1 MGSDAMIFVFWML
14 SFKPTFSLSSFTK
27 RLFSSS
33 SLSVIRVVPSAY
45 LLQLHPSNLSL
56 VHLSNTNHLS
66 EHVIIAYYLDLLALP
81 FACSLCEVLPWF
93 THRTGWKVDILKV
106 KTGEPC
112 FVYIYSDSVSART
125 TQNEK
130 AVLLSL
136 WLFCNNGHHFS
147 TSPPILLSTT
157 SVMSIRTVN
166 RKIQCQESPPAHE
179 ESRCFRRSPLSS
191 ELPNTQSRAWLPFL
205 RYAQIKHFG
214 IYSMN
219 L

>member
-1 MGSDAMIFVFWML
+1 MS
-14 SFKPTFSLSSFTK
+14 TFPIWGIK
-27 RLFSSS
+27 
-33 SLSVIRVVPSAY
+33 VA
-45 LLQLHPSNLSL
+45 LLQLHSSNLSL
-56 VHLSNTNHLS
+56 VHLLNTNHLS
-66 EHVIIAYYLDLLALP
+66 EHVIITYHLDLLALS

-93 THRTGWKVDILKV
+93 THRTGWKVDILTI

-112 FVYIYSDSVSART
+112 FIYIHSDSVSART

-130 AVLLSL
+130 AVLLSF
-136 WLFCNNGHHFS
+136 WLFCNNSHHFS

-157 SVMSIRTVN
+157 SVMSICRVS
-166 RKIQCQESPPAHE
+166 RKVQCHESPSAHE
-179 ESRCFRRSPLSS
+179 ESRCFRRSHLSS
-191 ELPNTQSRAWLPFL
+191 ELPNAHRRAWLLSL